1 MTDIRFDISHAHA
14 HADAHAQAHG
24 RGADRAVF
32 RLLVAL
38 TYPLFLTA
46 AVISRFA
53 PNGRGLMARPARRIS
68 VFSQAR
74 QSCEASIAFA
84 FQG

>member
-1 MTDIRFDISHAHA
+1 MTDIRFDLAHA
-14 HADAHAQAHG
+14 HSHSHG

-32 RLLVAL
+32 RLLVVL
-38 TYPLFLTA
+38 TYPLFLVA

-53 PNGRGLMARPARRIS
+53 PHGRGLMARPATRIS

-74 QSCEASIAFA
+74 QACEASIAFA